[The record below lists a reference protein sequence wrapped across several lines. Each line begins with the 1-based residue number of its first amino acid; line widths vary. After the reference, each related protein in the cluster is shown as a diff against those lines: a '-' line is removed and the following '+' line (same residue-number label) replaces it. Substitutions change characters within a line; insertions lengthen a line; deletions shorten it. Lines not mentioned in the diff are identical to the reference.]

1 MKKVFGQ
8 HRTMGAAGFGGSFA
22 PLCGVAFALLL
33 CGVLLILAGCSEES
47 APERKLL
54 RVGFSQLGAESD
66 WRVANTESMIQ
77 AFSEENGYELLYD
90 NARQKQANQ
99 LVAVRNFIVQDVDII
114 VIAPAE
120 ETGWEAVLQEAKDAG
135 IPVIIMDREVAVEDE
150 SLYLTRIGSDFL
162 EEGRQAVDW
171 LARTL
176 EARGKADAPVNIL
189 HLQGS
194 YGATA
199 QLLRTKALED
209 AATQRENWTI
219 CAQLSGDFTES
230 KGYEAV
236 RDYLKE
242 HRDIDVLYSE
252 NDNMTFGA
260 MKALEEAGLTY
271 GADGDVMII
280 SFDAVRRALEYC
292 MAGKIDLCVECNP
305 LHGPRVDELIRQH
318 QSGEK
323 IPKQIFVEE
332 TVFTPDTVTEA
343 LIGSRLY

>member
-1 MKKVFGQ
+1 MKKV
-8 HRTMGAAGFGGSFA
+8 
-22 PLCGVAFALLL
+22 FALLL

-47 APERKLL
+47 APERRLL

-77 AFSEENGYELLYD
+77 AFGEENGYELLYD

-162 EEGRQAVDW
+162 TEGRQAVNW

-176 EARGKADAPVNIL
+176 EERGREKQNINIL

-209 AATQRENWTI
+209 AAAQRENWTI
-219 CAQLSGDFTES
+219 CAQLAGDFTES

-260 MKALEEAGLTY
+260 PRQ
-271 GADGDVMII
+271 
-280 SFDAVRRALEYC
+280 RR
-292 MAGKIDLCVECNP
+292 
-305 LHGPRVDELIRQH
+305 
-318 QSGEK
+318 
-323 IPKQIFVEE
+323 
-332 TVFTPDTVTEA
+332 
-343 LIGSRLY
+343 